1 MVKYIQKSQWWQQLV
16 PPQVSEVNFHLSSC
30 LGTAFGT
37 AKRVRPA
44 GRFVSVSPRC
54 KAAPWRDVQ
63 QMNAS
68 SEVVPSSPA
77 SQLLSLW
84 SSFFLAILAAAAVDV
99 CYISRPKVG
108 FLKDIFK
115 AKIEGI
121 EGRKVVWCSCLV
133 FEHMR
138 VNVGKWA
145 DRMWNPPNT
154 PVDAVLLTYL
164 TSQLPQHS
172 FFVALKSPL
181 LLSIKKILLGV
192 RPFEGEQGSDDF
204 CYNDHYRVLL
214 PYLVYWRYIAYP
226 VVGPGAGNGGW
237 GSIHIP
243 QRKWNPEG
251 CTNWLSQLH
260 LIDEVKS
267 MH

>member
-1 MVKYIQKSQWWQQLV
+1 MVKYIQKSQWWQQFC
-16 PPQVSEVNFHLSSC
+16 PPSFWGKLSPVFLPWYRC
-30 LGTAFGT
+30 
-37 AKRVRPA
+37 VRPK
-44 GRFVSVSPRC
+44 GRRFHRVFT
-54 KAAPWRDVQ
+54 APWRDVQ

-68 SEVVPSSPA
+68 SKVVPSSPA

-108 FLKDIFK
+108 FLKDMFK

-121 EGRKVVWCSCLV
+121 EGRKVVWCSSFGFWTHACKCRK
-133 FEHMR
+133 MSWP
-138 VNVGKWA
+138 NVKSSK
-145 DRMWNPPNT
+145 
-154 PVDAVLLTYL
+154 Y
-164 TSQLPQHS
+164 TSWCRDINIS
-172 FFVALKSPL
+172 YESVTSGFIFCRLKSPL